1 MALIAPFRGL
11 RYNPQLVT
19 DLSVVMA
26 PPYDVISPEGQ
37 RTFHARHEQNV
48 IRLILGETL
57 AGDDAERN
65 QYSRAGDY
73 FRRWQAEQVLIR
85 DPAPALYLYQQ
96 TFRLPDAKTLT
107 RHGLI
112 GLVRLE
118 EFGSRTVFPHE
129 RTMGAAKA
137 DRLRLMQA
145 CHANLSSVFGVYP
158 GRVHEL
164 DRLVAAAG
172 ESKPAIDLTDWDN
185 IRHQVWICQDR
196 EAITRLQVEC
206 VSTPIF
212 IADGHHRYETAL
224 NFRDLM
230 RAKEQGDPVQMQ
242 KRPYNYI
249 MMTLVSAT
257 DPGLVILP
265 IHRLLRHLPGGSL
278 EGYLA
283 QLTPQFAVEQLS
295 VPRDPEAV
303 ASALLGRMRQTKE
316 GTHCFGLYGGE
327 EQAYLLTLTDERAL
341 EAGVENDKPL
351 VYRQLDV
358 TIAHTLLIE
367 RPRSRY
373 GLSDL
378 PEDALSYNHDAAET
392 IRLVQQGGWAAA
404 IVLNPTRI
412 AEVQAVAEAGLRMP
426 PKSTFFYPKLLTG
439 LVIHP
444 LMSDEAVEVQAAEK

>member
-11 RYNPQLVT
+11 RYNSEIVK
-19 DLSVVMA
+19 DLSLVMA

-37 RTFHARHEQNV
+37 RSFHARHEQNV

-65 QYSRAGDY
+65 QYSRARDC
-73 FRRWQAEQVLIR
+73 FRRWQAEQVLVR
-85 DPAPALYLYQQ
+85 DPSPAVYLYQQ
-96 TFRLPDAKTLT
+96 TFQSHGAGT
-107 RHGLI
+107 RTRYGLI

-145 CHANLSSVFGVYP
+145 CHANLSSVFGIYP
-158 GRVHEL
+158 GRFLEL
-164 DRLVAAAG
+164 DRLGAAAE
-172 ESKPAIDLTDWDN
+172 ESKPAIDLTDWDG

-196 EAITRLQVEC
+196 AAIGRLQAEC
-206 VSTPIF
+206 TSTPIF

-224 NFRDLM
+224 AFRDLM
-230 RAKEQGDPVQMQ
+230 RAKEKGDPSQTQ
-242 KRPYNYI
+242 RRPYNYV
-249 MMTLVSAT
+249 MMTLISAE

-265 IHRLLRHLPGGSL
+265 IHRLLKHLPGDSL
-278 EGYLA
+278 DGYLA
-283 QLTPQFAVEQLS
+283 QLARQFTVERLP
-295 VPRDPEAV
+295 VPSDPAAA
-303 ASALLGRMRQTKE
+303 ASALLSRLRQTKD
-316 GTHCFGLYGGE
+316 GTYCFGLYGGE
-327 EQAYLLTLTDERAL
+327 ERAYLLTITDEQAL
-341 EAGVENDKPL
+341 EAKAEEEKPP
-351 VYRQLDV
+351 VYRRLDV
-358 TIAHTLLIE
+358 TIVHALLIQG
-367 RPRSRY
+367 PWSRQRL
-373 GLSDL
+373 GDL
-378 PEDALSYNHDAAET
+378 PDDAISYNHDAAEA

-404 IVLNPTRI
+404 IVLNPTKI

-444 LMSDEAVEVQAAEK
+444 LMPDEVVEV